1 MFKSLCYLDRLNNS
15 APLFPELPAGVARF
29 PTFVAVTCFPPISL
43 LSCVPNL
50 SNHISLFQIEKKKAV
65 EKQRRDALNQKYL
78 EIVEQER
85 LYFKTVK
92 DFTEVGIGVVPL
104 CFVFARFNFKK
115 TLAF

>member
-1 MFKSLCYLDRLNNS
+1 MRGFLSLLL
-15 APLFPELPAGVARF
+15 LPV
-29 PTFVAVTCFPPISL
+29 FPPISL
-43 LSCVPNL
+43 LSCVPTL

-85 LYFKTVK
+85 LYYKTVK

-104 CFVFARFNFKK
+104 FCFRAI
-115 TLAF
+115 

>member
-1 MFKSLCYLDRLNNS
+1 MRGFLRL
-15 APLFPELPAGVARF
+15 LLLPV
-29 PTFVAVTCFPPISL
+29 FPPISL